1 LLQAKKIAGGRF
13 CFFQR
18 GVQESTKRQVK
29 VQAYDLVNNKD
40 TIEVLVKASPRRV
53 PPPSFVAECLKEVD
67 DYFKNELTGA
77 VTDHEAAK
85 LVMLDAMN
93 GCAMYGYLRRLSRNN
108 IKSKNKV
115 MGHLKS
121 LVRRK
126 NHAEGD
132 AYKFPD
138 LSESSSSS
146 DGADVDEEGTTAG
159 SGELEASPTPDGV
172 VCDSASGTEDDNAE
186 MSDVAEGSV
195 APDAKKFGWIGLLD
209 RTDLSALRTF
219 FTEIADADEDD
230 NLQLQV
236 ELSEAWG
243 FDEQQFADLAEYFKR
258 PGAANQPYM
267 VDLDGGGE
275 DSEEEVAEASADDEM
290 SRGEKFLKGLDEDK
304 RLDIVKAWVKL
315 SAMAGKAGYPEAFD
329 KFMEKHDLDEDAV
342 QYLSFHVQDLN
353 VQELQPA
360 LEEIMGDDGATAEA
374 LDAADSD
381 GDGGV
386 ADMHRDYPPPPGE
399 HYGGPLVI
407 AAATA
412 ALDNALFPKDQLTQ
426 KKKAGKGMGK
436 GKSKSKSKGK
446 KAGKVKGTPIR
457 VAGLKAA
464 TVKAK
469 GSGKAG
475 YKGVASSSCA
485 AAMAGPSG
493 ASASSNA
500 KVLVATV
507 PAAAEVPVAKAPAVP
522 GKDGDTQAD

>member
-1 LLQAKKIAGGRF
+1 M
-13 CFFQR
+13 
-18 GVQESTKRQVK
+18 QESTKRQVK
-29 VQAYDLVNNKD
+29 VQARDLVHNKD
-40 TIEVLVKASPRRV
+40 TMAVLVQASPRRV
-53 PPPSFVAECLKEVD
+53 PPPSFLAECLKEVD
-67 DYFKNELTGA
+67 DFFKNELTGA

-121 LVRRK
+121 MVMRK

-138 LSESSSSS
+138 LDESSLSS
-146 DGADVDEEGTTAG
+146 DGADVDEEGATAG
-159 SGELEASPTPDGV
+159 SGEIETSL
-172 VCDSASGTEDDNAE
+172 ASGTEDDSAG
-186 MSDVAEGSV
+186 MSDVEIAEGSV

-209 RTDLSALRTF
+209 RADLSALQTF
-219 FTEIADADEDD
+219 FTEIADADKDD

-243 FDEQQFADLAEYFKR
+243 FDEQQFADLAEYFKL
-258 PGAANQPYM
+258 PGAASQPDM
-267 VDLDGGGE
+267 VDLVGDGG
-275 DSEEEVAEASADDEM
+275 DPEEEVAEACADDEM
-290 SRGEKFLKGLDEDK
+290 SRGEKFLKSLDKDK

-315 SAMAGKAGYPEAFD
+315 SAMVGKAGYPEAFD
-329 KFMEKHDLDEDAV
+329 TFMEKHDLDEDAV

-353 VQELQPA
+353 IQELQPA
-360 LEEIMGDDGATAEA
+360 LDEIMGDDGATAEA

-381 GDGGV
+381 GDGGQT
-386 ADMHRDYPPPPGE
+386 DMHRDYPPPPGE

-412 ALDNALFPKDQLTQ
+412 TLDNALFPKDQLTQ

-436 GKSKSKSKGK
+436 GKSKSKGK

-457 VAGLKAA
+457 VVGLKAA
-464 TVKAK
+464 LKTVKAK
-469 GSGKAG
+469 GSGMAG
-475 YKGVASSSCA
+475 YKGVASSSLSC
-485 AAMAGPSG
+485 G
-493 ASASSNA
+493 ASASA
-500 KVLVATV
+500 AAEVPVATV

-522 GKDGDTQAD
+522 GKESDAQADYHVRFFHGDMMHQLRLRC